1 MKIFDCTTFFNENLM
16 LEIRFNILDKYID
29 KFIISEARYS
39 HSGEK
44 KKLNFDIKKF
54 SKFKKK
60 IIYQVIDNEPDDLI
74 YYKEDDNLFE
84 KKVDMRI
91 NSIKRISLQRNKLID
106 SLHEANDDDYIF
118 YSDNDEIPNFE
129 NFDFENNKS
138 KIIIFKQKLFYYK
151 FNLLCDW
158 VDWYGTK
165 GCKKKDLISFSW
177 LREIKA
183 KKYFPFRIDTYFSIN
198 KYSNV
203 KIINDG
209 GWHFSQLKTPEEIEI
224 KLLNQEHHDEYKLA
238 RKNLP
243 SVADLVKRKS
253 IVYDHKSKS
262 TDYKFSKEFKLKT
275 ASLDLLPLFLK
286 NNITKYYEWFDF
298 DSNN

>member
-275 ASLDLLPLFLK
+275 VSLDLLPLFLK